1 MGVDLMNDYNCLLFE
16 LSSVDRLDI
25 LELLRKSPLKL
36 SHISRKLNF
45 TVQETSRNVNRL
57 QKSGLI
63 AKNVDGTFSLTTYG
77 EATFGLLSGF
87 SFLYKNRNYFATHST
102 SQLPEPFRR
111 SLGVLDDFELVDDVM
126 IVFHN
131 IENMIKHAKD
141 FVWIMSD
148 QILASTLPDLVAG
161 LQRGM
166 KFRLLMPKT
175 YLPSGDVRSLVSNSA
190 FEQASKRKIMETRY
204 SDAFHVFLCISEN
217 EVSDLAFLTSEG
229 KFDYR
234 GFKTE
239 KSFAIEWAKML
250 FTHYWNNASSQIPEQ
265 IAQ

>member
-1 MGVDLMNDYNCLLFE
+1 MNNYNTLLFE

-36 SHISRKLNF
+36 SHISRELNF

-57 QKSGLI
+57 QESGLI
-63 AKNVDGTFSLTTYG
+63 AKNVDGTFNLTHYG

-87 SFLYKNRNYFATHST
+87 NFLYTNRNYFATHST

-111 SLGVLDDFELVDDVM
+111 SLGVLDDFKLVDDVM

-148 QILASTLPDLVAG
+148 QILVSTLPDLIDG

-175 YLPSGDVRSLVSNSA
+175 YLPSGDMRNLVSNPV
-190 FEQASKRKIMETRY
+190 FEKASQKKTLETRF
-204 SDAFHVFLCISEN
+204 SDAFDVFLCISEN
-217 EVSDLAFLTSEG
+217 EVGALAFLNLEG

-239 KSFAIEWAKML
+239 KSFGIEWAKML
-250 FTHYWNNASSQIPEQ
+250 FTHYWSNASSQIPKQIEQ
-265 IAQ
+265 P